1 MYWSLSQLRRRA
13 AVGGT
18 DRVCPFTQMTPG
30 AAATRARALTIG
42 APGRGDRE
50 AVHPPCL
57 GHSVRLGVTAASH
70 PHRQDS

>member
-1 MYWSLSQLRRRA
+1 MGR
-13 AVGGT
+13 T

-57 GHSVRLGVTAASH
+57 GHSVRLAANSEAFQIYLFV
-70 PHRQDS
+70 PRNGAAQRR

>member
-1 MYWSLSQLRRRA
+1 MYWSPSQLRRRA

-57 GHSVRLGVTAASH
+57 GHSVRLAAAGELSH
-70 PHRQDS
+70 HQDS

>member
-1 MYWSLSQLRRRA
+1 MYWSPSQLRRRA

-18 DRVCPFTQMTPG
+18 DRVRPFTQMTPG
-30 AAATRARALTIG
+30 AVATRARALTIG

-57 GHSVRLGVTAASH
+57 GHSVRFGVAAANY
-70 PHRQDS
+70 PHREDS